1 MTLIFLALLASGC
14 SIQKRTVLP
23 GFHIERMHKPSLE
36 TEWNSPS
43 PQQVKGMTSLGCALT
58 PPASPQRRI
67 RVVTG
72 LDVHPPQDM
81 AMMRK
86 ILPKQVDVHSPQDMV
101 SMPKALPKQIDMN
114 LEERDL
120 QEPQPWE
127 KEAKTQS
134 LFGVISLVSLCLGA
148 ILLAMGT
155 PNPLPFLLAVVALV
169 MKKIEANKVLDIM
182 KTHGVDVGKTRL
194 ENRRE
199 SKMAWRSS
207 LTDNEAK
214 TQNMLG
220 FATVMLIGLGALLGS
235 MGTPHPLPF
244 LLAAVAFVMKKVKAN
259 KPLFIREAH
268 GEDGKTR
275 REHLQEQR
283 RESKS
288 LWRTVL
294 KTVLLAIAALALIL
308 AIDNAL
314 VFSVTL

>member
-1 MTLIFLALLASGC
+1 MRVFFIKFSGLTLLALLAASC
-14 SIQKRTVLP
+14 SIQKRTTLP
-23 GFHIERMHKPSLE
+23 GFHIERMHKASLNG
-36 TEWNSPS
+36 EWNSPS
-43 PQQVKGMTSLGCALT
+43 PQQVEGMTSLGCALM
-58 PPASPQRRI
+58 PPTSPQRWI
-67 RVVTG
+67 RVGTG
-72 LDVHPPQDM
+72 FDVHTPQDM
-81 AMMRK
+81 AMMRRV
-86 ILPKQVDVHSPQDMV
+86 LPKQVDV
-101 SMPKALPKQIDMN
+101 N
-114 LEERDL
+114 LGERDL

-134 LFGVISLVSLCLGA
+134 LFGVISLVSFCLGA

-155 PNPLPFLLAVVALV
+155 PHPLPFLLAMVALL
-169 MKKIEANKVLDIM
+169 MKKIQANKVLDIM

-214 TQNMLG
+214 TQNVLG

-244 LLAAVAFVMKKVKAN
+244 LLAAVAFIMKKVKAN
-259 KPLFIREAH
+259 RPLFVKEAH

-275 REHLQEQR
+275 REHRQEQR

-288 LWRTVL
+288 LWRTAL

>member
-1 MTLIFLALLASGC
+1 MTWPTCPDPTPSIWPHPLTLVFLVLLASGC

-23 GFHIERMHKPSLE
+23 GFHIERMHKASQDAE
-36 TEWNSPS
+36 FNSPS
-43 PQQVKGMTSLGCALT
+43 PRKMEGMTSLGCALA
-58 PPASPQRRI
+58 PPKSPQRWI
-67 RVVTG
+67 REGTV
-72 LDVHPPQDM
+72 LDVQPPQDM
-81 AMMRK
+81 A
-86 ILPKQVDVHSPQDMV
+86 
-101 SMPKALPKQIDMN
+101 SMPKVFPQRVDVN
-114 LEERDL
+114 LEEREL
-120 QEPQPWE
+120 QEPQPWA

-134 LFGVISLVSLCLGA
+134 LFGLVSLLSFCLGA
-148 ILLAMGT
+148 VLLASRT
-155 PNPLPFLLAVVALV
+155 PHPLPFLLAAVAFV
-169 MKKIEANKVLDIM
+169 MKKIQANKVLDIM

-214 TQNMLG
+214 TQNVLG

-244 LLAAVAFVMKKVKAN
+244 LLAAVTFIMKKVKAN
-259 KPLFIREAH
+259 KPLFVKEAH

-275 REHLQEQR
+275 REHRQEQR

-288 LWRTVL
+288 LWRAAL
-294 KTVLLAIAALALIL
+294 KTVLLAVAALALIL